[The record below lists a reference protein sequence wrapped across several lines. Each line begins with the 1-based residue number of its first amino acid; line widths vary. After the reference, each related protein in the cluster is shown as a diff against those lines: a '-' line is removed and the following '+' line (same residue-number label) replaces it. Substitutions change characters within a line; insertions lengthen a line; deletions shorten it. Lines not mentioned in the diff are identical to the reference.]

1 MRWLTIIVVGCALS
15 VSFWRTLTPSTPLFE
30 RKESDGSVVE
40 SYVKGGTRT
49 QFSPTGVA
57 SEIMHIGS
65 AERQLGS
72 QVTAL
77 KSIRYQTQGDDDL
90 RWDIEA
96 QAGVLYEMTNE
107 LALQDGVTVYE
118 ATNQATLNTETMLLN
133 MDRKHAE
140 GHNEVSLTGRGSK
153 TTGSGFELDLV
164 ANTATVKGNVKTQ
177 YE

>member
-1 MRWLTIIVVGCALS
+1 MRFERQ
-15 VSFWRTLTPSTPLFE
+15 FWRTLTPSAPLFE
-30 RKESDGSVVE
+30 RKEGDGSVVE
-40 SYVKGGTRT
+40 SYVTGGTRT
-49 QFSPTGVA
+49 QFSSTGDA

-118 ATNQATLNTETMLLN
+118 PMCMISEAVPVGENC
-133 MDRKHAE
+133 
-140 GHNEVSLTGRGSK
+140 V
-153 TTGSGFELDLV
+153 LV
-164 ANTATVKGNVKTQ
+164 PPFT
-177 YE
+177 

>member
-15 VSFWRTLTPSTPLFE
+15 VSFWRTLTPSAPLFE
-30 RKESDGSVVE
+30 RKEGDGSVVE
-40 SYVKGGTRT
+40 SYVTGGTRT
-49 QFSPTGVA
+49 QFSPTGAA

-77 KSIRYQTQGDDDL
+77 KSIRYQTQGDDEL

-96 QAGVLYEMTNE
+96 QAGVLYEQTNE

-133 MDRKHAE
+133 MDQKRAE
-140 GHNEVSLTGRGSK
+140 GHDTVLLTGRGSK
-153 TTGSGFELDLV
+153 TTGAGFELDLV
-164 ANTATVKGNVKTQ
+164 TNTATVKGNVKTQ